1 MMMNDTGKSA
11 NLTDAENDICFE
23 VKFAIMRG
31 IANIDNGKLWKM
43 IAEAVLSEVKQQK
56 DNN

>member
-1 MMMNDTGKSA
+1 MMMNNTGKSA
-11 NLTDAENDICFE
+11 NITDAENDICFE
-23 VKFAIMRG
+23 VKFALMRG
-31 IANIDNGKLWKM
+31 IANIDNDKLWKM